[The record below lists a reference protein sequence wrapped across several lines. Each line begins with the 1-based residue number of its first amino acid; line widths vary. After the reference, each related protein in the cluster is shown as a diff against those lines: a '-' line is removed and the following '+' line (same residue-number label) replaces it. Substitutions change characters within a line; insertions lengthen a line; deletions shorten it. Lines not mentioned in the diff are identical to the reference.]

1 MSKPLSRVPVVLYL
15 LAIMWLVFAVETVLP
30 GNLNTWGILPRQ
42 LSGLLGIPFA
52 PFIHHGLWHLIGNSI
67 PLTIL
72 GVLIGLNEKNSILE
86 ITFFGILLTGLGV
99 WLIGSRAYHV
109 GASGLVMVYWAYLIA
124 DGWFE
129 RSVKAMLLAGVTL
142 VLYGGMIFI
151 FLDMRAHISWSSH
164 AMGALSGVLIA
175 WLEAWNRKR
184 SRQRT

>member
-1 MSKPLSRVPVVLYL
+1 MPNSLNRIPVALYL
-15 LAIMWLVFAVETVLP
+15 LAIMWLVFAVEIVLP
-30 GNLNTWGILPRQ
+30 GNLNTWGIMPRQ

-52 PFIHHGLWHLIGNSI
+52 PFIHNGLWHLIGNSI
-67 PLTIL
+67 PFAIL

-86 ITFFGILLTGLGV
+86 ITFLGILFTGFGV
-99 WLIGSRAYHV
+99 WLFGSHAYHV

-129 RSVKAMLLAGVTL
+129 RSVKAMLLAGITI

-151 FLDMRAHISWSSH
+151 FLDMRTHISWSSH
-164 AMGALSGVLIA
+164 AVGALSGVLIA

-184 SRQRT
+184 PKE